1 MSWDWAGNST
11 PPGHKA
17 GRKGSSELTGCDR
30 SLDKAR
36 RNIREPGE
44 ARAQTTAPGQ
54 RRGVLIKLH
63 TIDRQK
69 L

>member
-17 GRKGSSELTGCDR
+17 GRKGSS

-54 RRGVLIKLH
+54 RRVVLIKLH